1 MDSSPEMV
9 PAWVRKRNGATEP
22 FEAEKINRALFAAT
36 ETLGRPDA
44 FLARELTDS
53 VVHFLNADAENGVVS
68 SSQIE
73 ETLVKVVRELGHPK
87 IARAVAEFGQRRA
100 RVLAPSSRTAEAA
113 KEQPSA
119 TQALVTASINA
130 GVSPA
135 DLLRRCGASLL
146 EQFSLEEVFAKNLV
160 AAHREGLL
168 VLGGLDMPR
177 ELTAAIIR
185 VPVPGSPGRASGIFE
200 AVEHARLF
208 VGGALALDSPERELA
223 QRGARISEVATFLR
237 ELELAARTLDLRVIL
252 NVGSEAAPSWAEET
266 TPGPLFAG
274 LAEGASPERVQGH
287 IDVILD
293 HLLTHPDARAVCLDW
308 HLSPHDFV
316 EEIAVRRLTRLA
328 RVALN
333 GAAVRFVFDRP
344 RRPVAL
350 AEALDRAHPANLLW
364 VGLHLPRLLEY
375 TRTTDPQAL
384 LGKLASLARLALS
397 AGVQKRD
404 FLRRLGRPERP
415 AFLLDQAHLGLYLVG
430 LTPAIRL
437 LFPTPERDQDT
448 LAASLQQLL
457 KTLEQTLTREAN
469 QVHLRGVIDELPDH
483 GFSCPIIS
491 QDEPV
496 DWKGRLRWAS
506 RLHSVCGRGTVWL
519 PRHDAATDPHE
530 IVELL
535 QWASR
540 HTAVSR
546 IGFHQRI
553 ERRQQL
559 TVAWQDKPAVD

>member
-53 VVHFLNADAENGVVS
+53 IVHFLNGDTENGVVS
-68 SSQIE
+68 SRQIE
-73 ETLVKVVRELGHPK
+73 ETLVKVVRELGQPK
-87 IARAVAEFGQRRA
+87 IARAVAEFSQRRA
-100 RVLAPSSRTAEAA
+100 RVPVLPST
-113 KEQPSA
+113 KEQPAA
-119 TQALVTASINA
+119 THALVRASLDA

-135 DLLRRCGASLL
+135 VLLRRCGTSLL
-146 EQFSLEEVFAKNLV
+146 EQFSLEEVFAKNLA

-168 VLGGLDMPR
+168 VLGGLDTPR
-177 ELTAAIIR
+177 ELTAAVIR
-185 VPVPGSPGRASGIFE
+185 VPVPGTPGRASGIFE
-200 AVEHARLF
+200 AVEQVRLF
-208 VGGALALDSPERELA
+208 VGGAVALDSPERELA

-274 LAEGASPERVQGH
+274 FANGANPERVQGH

-293 HLLTHPDARAVCLDW
+293 QMLTHPDARAVGLDW
-308 HLSPHDFV
+308 HLSPGDFA

-328 RVALN
+328 RAALN

-375 TRTTDPQAL
+375 TDTTDPKTF
-384 LGKLASLARLALS
+384 LGKLPSLARLALS

-404 FLRRLGRPERP
+404 FIRRFGRPERP
-415 AFLLDQAHLGLYLVG
+415 PFLLDQAHLGLYLVD
-430 LTPAIRL
+430 LAPAIQL
-437 LFPTPERDQDT
+437 LFRTSESDEET
-448 LAASLQQLL
+448 LAAYLQQLL
-457 KTLEQTLTREAN
+457 KTLDQTLAREAN
-469 QVHLRGVIDELPDH
+469 QVHLRGFLDELPDQ
-483 GFSCPIIS
+483 GFSGPMS
-491 QDEPV
+491 LEGKYL
-496 DWKGRLRWAS
+496 DWKHRLRGAS
-506 RLHSVCGRGTVWL
+506 RLHSACGQGTVWL
-519 PRHDAATDPHE
+519 PLPEAATDPGE
-530 IVELL
+530 VVELL
-535 QWASR
+535 AWAWR
-540 HTAVSR
+540 HTAVNR
-546 IGFHQRI
+546 IAFRRGA
-553 ERRQQL
+553 ERQQQL
-559 TVAWQDKPAVD
+559 TVAWHDDPAASD